1 MLELIE
7 NVELLSHNIIKVIW
21 AIIIIAMC
29 QIIFCVFEYVKRKR
43 ENKVINNVEFALFV
57 KVHMLS
63 FFLSVIYVGFYSL
76 LSKSNIALLLII
88 LFYWFV
94 IYIVK
99 MQNESNGGYVTEWN
113 DLSGTILFVA
123 ATLQPCLVIVFY
135 ILNIIYHKWMIK
147 REEESYSDRNK
158 KIRKRILDIV
168 ETLVLW
174 LLVSIIPMNTF
185 VETIFWNSILISFFS
200 LALPPINET
209 IFSWIEKD
217 ENMKKE

>member
-135 ILNIIYHKWMIK
+135 ILNII
-147 REEESYSDRNK
+147 
-158 KIRKRILDIV
+158 
-168 ETLVLW
+168 
-174 LLVSIIPMNTF
+174 
-185 VETIFWNSILISFFS
+185 
-200 LALPPINET
+200 
-209 IFSWIEKD
+209 
-217 ENMKKE
+217 